1 MPNGLGEGG
10 GVLCILRQGDT
21 DKSCKDFAINKHQRT
36 GMFRYSTHKLI
47 IQEFLNLSDRKEN
60 KTKTINLITNIAFS
74 KQTHTHTH
82 KKKKNQ
88 ANHVLVTSTNR

>member
-1 MPNGLGEGG
+1 MARGAKWVGGGG

-21 DKSCKDFAINKHQRT
+21 DKSCKGFALNKHQRT

-47 IQEFLNLSDRKEN
+47 IQEFIKLSNRKEN

-74 KQTHTHTH
+74 KQTHTHTQ
-82 KKKKNQ
+82 KNK
-88 ANHVLVTSTNR
+88 